1 MRTIIIPNSY
11 ASNND
16 PRNPASGYAY
26 IIVSVQQSSLHLR
39 PTSFRH
45 PQDSLSMSSTTQSSP
60 PRAGSYILVSST
72 ANLDEPETIPG
83 EVPRSSSSRPRLFF
97 LLPLVAALDVATA
110 LTLGILVL
118 TQLSRHDEPAMRI
131 MSKVSHHDPL
141 LTLSSLDP
149 ENSKSGN
156 AAWERRKIVVLVMA
170 FSVARAC
177 AYAIVGFSKRI
188 RQLGVTVAAIS
199 ILSTLFYVSVA
210 NLLFQA
216 RPKPG
221 VLDTPNLSWSSI
233 FASDTWRWPD
243 AFRHFEP
250 TMPILVG
257 AQMAFTLLE
266 WILYIAIVGVKVPPG
281 GNPVQAKRWARDLA
295 QDPQFRRGVDAQSL
309 YPSDDGQEATAAE
322 TEHSAGGSHTQTEA
336 NMEQG
341 RAQLSSP
348 ISNPSRG
355 GQADGSEQPLLG
367 ASPTTPRGYGSILTE
382 QMTPQAQGSVRS
394 ARSPAAAPSQGM
406 SRSASARSGLY
417 SKSPGAAE
425 LGVGG
430 IHAEALED
438 EDDEDDE
445 HRDGEGDEEAEG
457 SDPDDIIDITPNRA
471 VARKEARLRLARA
484 ALPERRASG
493 GTLSTLSI
501 FGGGAGGSSGDAAP
515 SRNDGGGA
523 QGVGVFSDEAGSP
536 IARNNRGET
545 SAAPLLMVGASDEP
559 TRAES
564 AAADTSMQSSNSMTL
579 PSSSS
584 TRTVSTRASSFKDRK
599 FKLPKWIKRGSKKG
613 RMTDHD
619 V

>member
-1 MRTIIIPNSY
+1 
-11 ASNND
+11 
-16 PRNPASGYAY
+16 
-26 IIVSVQQSSLHLR
+26 
-39 PTSFRH
+39 
-45 PQDSLSMSSTTQSSP
+45 MSSTTQTSP

-72 ANLDEPETIPG
+72 ADLDEPATISG
-83 EVPRSSSSRPRLFF
+83 EVPRSSGSRPRLFF
-97 LLPLVAALDVATA
+97 LLPLFAALDVATA

-118 TQLSRHDEPAMRI
+118 TQLSKHDEPAMHI
-131 MSKVSHHDPL
+131 MSKVPHHDAS

-149 ENSKSGN
+149 ANSNSDN

-216 RPKPG
+216 RPKPS
-221 VLDTPNLSWSSI
+221 VLDTPHFSWSSI
-233 FASDTWRWPD
+233 FASDRWSWPD

-281 GNPVQAKRWARDLA
+281 GNRAQAKRWARDLA
-295 QDPQFRRGVDAQSL
+295 QDPQFQRGVDAQSL
-309 YPSDDGQEATAAE
+309 YPSDDGQEAPAAE
-322 TEHSAGGSHTQTEA
+322 TEHSAEASHA
-336 NMEQG
+336 HDVADLEQAQ
-341 RAQLSSP
+341 AQLSSP
-348 ISNPSRG
+348 ISNLSRG

-382 QMTPQAQGSVRS
+382 PRTPQAQGSVRS

-425 LGVGG
+425 LGVDGR
-430 IHAEALED
+430 HAEALED
-438 EDDEDDE
+438 DDDDDDE
-445 HRDGEGDEEAEG
+445 HRDGEGDGEAEG

-501 FGGGAGGSSGDAAP
+501 FGGGAAGGSSGDAAS
-515 SRNDGGGA
+515 SRYDGGGA
-523 QGVGVFSDEAGSP
+523 QGAGVFSDEAGSP
-536 IARNNRGET
+536 IARINRAET
-545 SAAPLLMVGASDEP
+545 SAAPLLTVDASDES
-559 TRAES
+559 TRGES
-564 AAADTSMQSSNSMTL
+564 AAADTSIQSSNSMTL

-584 TRTVSTRASSFKDRK
+584 TRTISTRASSFKDRK